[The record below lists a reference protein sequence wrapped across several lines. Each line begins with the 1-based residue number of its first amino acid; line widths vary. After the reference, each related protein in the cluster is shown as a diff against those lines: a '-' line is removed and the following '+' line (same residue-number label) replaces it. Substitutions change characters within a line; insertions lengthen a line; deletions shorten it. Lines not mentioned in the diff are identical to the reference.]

1 MCLAP
6 MARNDEA
13 KAAVTA
19 KAAAAV
25 IVVANAAAA
34 TVAVAKSVIPNGK
47 SGSFRF
53 DVSPKPLRA
62 ARR

>member
-1 MCLAP
+1 

-13 KAAVTA
+13 KAAVMA
-19 KAAAAV
+19 KAAAV

-34 TVAVAKSVIPNGK
+34 TAAVAKSVIPNGK

-53 DVSPKPLRA
+53 DVSPKPLRV